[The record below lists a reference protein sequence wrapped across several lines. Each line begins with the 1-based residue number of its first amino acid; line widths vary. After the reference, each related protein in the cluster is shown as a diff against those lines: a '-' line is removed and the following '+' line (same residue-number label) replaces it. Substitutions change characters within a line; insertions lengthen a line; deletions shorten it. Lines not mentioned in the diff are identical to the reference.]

1 MKEYDVFIAGGGIAG
16 SIAAKYAAKGGLKA
30 LFVEKYKTPR
40 MKSCSGIQFGYFE
53 KILGEKIPKE
63 RLCTNEINRVSMHLP
78 NGKSMKAPF
87 KMFNFMRDVFDDWLN
102 QVAIENG
109 AEFRDECSLVD
120 WEEKEDCVI
129 VTISDKDK
137 NTEKIKAKYLIDAT
151 GMNSKVRKRMRP
163 GDYEKRSSGATVNYY
178 FKGEGDLDPERLY
191 QYWDMDFNNYMFAWV
206 YNKSGLWV
214 IGTGYDKDISKVG
227 KKFFEYIKNEYKLE
241 GEIVKTEGFSSNMD
255 MSETR
260 VNLGEGRIFF
270 IGDTAGL
277 VDMARGVGMDAAAL
291 SGRLA
296 AKAIIKTESNGKKK
310 KSAIEI
316 YKKLMKKTVTQT
328 VNHTGKGIIYLKD
341 NDELMAYLKKS
352 MLKMGIGMMFQ
363 NFFNKFRSGEKQTL
377 LPP

>member
-1 MKEYDVFIAGGGIAG
+1 MKEYDVFIGGGGIAG
-16 SIAAKYAAKGGLKA
+16 SICAKYAAKGGLKT

-53 KILGEKIPKE
+53 KILGEEIPKE

-109 AEFRDECSLVD
+109 AEFRDECTLVD
-120 WEEKEDCVI
+120 WDEKEDCVI
-129 VTISDKDK
+129 ITVSDKDK
-137 NTEKIKAKYLIDAT
+137 NTEEIKAKYLIDAT
-151 GMNSKVRKRMRP
+151 GMNSRVRKKLRP
-163 GDYEKRSSGATVNYY
+163 EDYEKRSSGATVNYY
-178 FKGEGDLDPERLY
+178 FKGEGDLDPKVLY
-191 QYWDMDFNNYMFAWV
+191 QYWNMDFNNYMFAWV

-227 KKFFEYIKNEYKLE
+227 KKFFEYIKNEYNLE

-260 VNLGEGRIFF
+260 VNLGEGRIFY

>member
-16 SIAAKYAAKGGLKA
+16 SIAAKYAAKGGLKV
-30 LFVEKYKTPR
+30 LFVEKFKTPR
-40 MKSCSGIQFGYFE
+40 EKSCSGIQFSYFE

-63 RLCTNEINRVSMHLP
+63 RLCTNEINRVSIHLP

-129 VTISDKDK
+129 VTVSDKDK
-137 NTEKIKAKYLIDAT
+137 NTEVIKTKYLIDAT
-151 GMNSKVRKRMRP
+151 GMNSRIRKKMRP
-163 GDYEKRSSGATVNYY
+163 EDYEKRSSGATVNYY
-178 FKGEGDLDPERLY
+178 FDGVGDLDPKCLY
-191 QYWDMDFNNYMFAWV
+191 QYWNMDFNNYMFAWV

-214 IGTGYDKDISKVG
+214 IGTGNDKEISKVG
-227 KKFFEYIKNEYKLE
+227 KKFFEFIKKEYNLE

-260 VNLGEGRIFF
+260 VHLGEGRILY

-277 VDMARGVGMDAAAL
+277 VDMNRGVGMDAAAI

-296 AKAIIKTESNGKKK
+296 AKAIIKAENKNKKK
-310 KSAIEI
+310 RNALEI
-316 YKKLMKKTVTQT
+316 YKKLMKKTVNQT
-328 VNHTGKGIIYLKD
+328 VSNTGKSIHNLAD
-341 NDELMAYLKKS
+341 NTELMAYMKKA
-352 MLKMGIGMMFQ
+352 MVKMGVGMMFQ
-363 NFFNKFRSGEKQTL
+363 NFFNKFRSGENLTL

>member
-16 SIAAKYAAKGGLKA
+16 SICAKYAAKGGLKT

-63 RLCTNEINRVSMHLP
+63 KLCTNEINKVSMHLP
-78 NGKSMKAPF
+78 NGKKMKAPF

-102 QVAIENG
+102 QVGIENG
-109 AEFRDECSLVD
+109 AEFRDESSLVD
-120 WEEKEDCVI
+120 WEEQKEYVI
-129 VTISDKDK
+129 ITISDKDK

-151 GMNSKVRKRMRP
+151 GMNSQVRKKMRP
-163 GDYEKRSSGATVNYY
+163 GDYKKRSSGATVNYY
-178 FKGEGDLDPERLY
+178 FKGVGDLDPKVLY
-191 QYWDMDFNNYMFAWV
+191 QYWNMDFNNYMFAWV

-214 IGTGYDKDISKVG
+214 IGTGYDKEISKVG
-227 KKFFEYIKNEYKLE
+227 KRYFEYIKEEYNLE
-241 GEIVKTEGFSSNMD
+241 GEIVKKEGFSSNMD

-296 AKAIIKTESNGKKK
+296 AKAIIKTEHNGRKK
-310 KSAIEI
+310 KSAIDI
-316 YKKLMKKTVTQT
+316 YRNLMKKTVDQT
-328 VNHTGKGIIYLKD
+328 VKNTGKGIHNLKD

-352 MLKMGIGMMFQ
+352 MLKMGMGMFFQ
-363 NFFNKFRSGEKQTL
+363 NFFNKFRSAEKQTL